1 MVGIC
6 GDTNGGGRV
15 CTDGSLLQVRLAIKL
30 KQERNPAKH
39 LLVFQEK
46 EFHQWKVR
54 HTPETIDK
62 IGECIGGNGDTRRL
76 YLHQQTGDGEND
88 RGGVATAI

>member
-6 GDTNGGGRV
+6 GD
-15 CTDGSLLQVRLAIKL
+15 IKL

-54 HTPETIDK
+54 HTPETID
-62 IGECIGGNGDTRRL
+62 EIGGCSGDTRRL

-88 RGGVATAI
+88 SGGVATAI